1 MSSWSGK
8 SKGNVL
14 GYKIF
19 VFSFKYAG
27 LGTAYF
33 ILRIVAF
40 YYLVFSRKSSA
51 GQMYYFRK
59 RLRYGLIKSIVS
71 LYKNYF
77 LFGQTLVD
85 RVFVIAGF
93 NKNNFTF
100 TSHGVENLHKM
111 VEGKKGGILIS
122 AHNGNWELAGHFLS
136 IKAKINIVLFEGEH
150 AKIKQ
155 YLSGVKKGH
164 AVNVIVV
171 NNNSLDHIYKIN
183 EAIERN
189 ELLCIHGDRFV
200 PGTKTVSCNFLGAEA
215 LFPLG
220 PFSLA
225 AQLQTPVSFVYAM
238 KENKSHY
245 NFFASEPVLCNLGT
259 DRKQRDA
266 EVIKVLS
273 AYVSSLE
280 KMIERY
286 PLQWYNYYPFWKTI

>member
-8 SKGNVL
+8 SKGNVF

-33 ILRIVAF
+33 ILMIAAF
-40 YYLVFSRKSSA
+40 YYLLFSWKSSSS
-51 GQMYYFRK
+51 QMYYFRK
-59 RLRYGLIKSIVS
+59 RLHYSLVKSIIS
-71 LYKNYF
+71 IYRNYY

-85 RVFVIAGF
+85 RVYVIAGF
-93 NKNNFTF
+93 NRSNFTF
-100 TSHGVENLHKM
+100 TSHGVENLHKI
-111 VEGKKGGILIS
+111 GAGNKGGILIS

-150 AKIKQ
+150 EKVKH
-155 YLSGVKKGH
+155 YLDGVKKG
-164 AVNVIVV
+164 ASVNVIVV

-183 EAIERN
+183 EAIERK
-189 ELLCIHGDRFV
+189 EFLCIHGDRFV
-200 PGTKTVSCNFLGAEA
+200 PGTKTVSCKFLGEDA

-225 AQLQTPVSFVYAM
+225 AQLQVPVSFVYAM
-238 KENKSHY
+238 KQTKSHY
-245 NFFASEPVLCNLGT
+245 NFFASEPVVCNF
-259 DRKQRDA
+259 DSNRQQRDA
-266 EVIKVLS
+266 EVLKVLH
-273 AYVSSLE
+273 AYVVSLE
-280 KMIERY
+280 KMIEKY

>member
-1 MSSWSGK
+1 MSSWSGQ
-8 SKGNVL
+8 SKGNLL

-33 ILRIVAF
+33 ILKIVSF
-40 YYLVFSRKSSA
+40 YYLLFSWKSSSS
-51 GQMYYFRK
+51 QIYYFRK
-59 RLRYGLIKSIVS
+59 RLHYSLAKSIIS
-71 LYKNYF
+71 IYRNYF
-77 LFGQTLVD
+77 LFGQTLLD
-85 RVFVIAGF
+85 RIYVIAGF
-93 NKNNFTF
+93 NKNKFTF

-111 VEGKKGGILIS
+111 VDGNKGGILIS

-155 YLSGVKKGH
+155 YLSGVKKGNS
-164 AVNVIVV
+164 VNVIVV

-183 EAIERN
+183 EAIERK

-200 PGTKTVSCNFLGAEA
+200 KGTKTVSCKFLGEDA

-225 AQLQTPVSFVYAM
+225 AQLQVPVSFVYAM
-238 KENKSHY
+238 KETKSHY
-245 NFFASEPVLCNLGT
+245 NFFASEPVVCKFDSN
-259 DRKQRDA
+259 RQQRDS
-266 EVIKVLS
+266 EVLKVLH
-273 AYVSSLE
+273 AYVNSLE